1 MKNTKY
7 KGVIVPM
14 ISPLTAD
21 FKADRAATQ
30 RIVKYFGTYGVH
42 PFIAGTTGEVSGL
55 SLAQK
60 SDLVQAAVEAGSK
73 EQIIY
78 ASVAS
83 NCYEETVDMCRSFAD
98 MGAHVAVA
106 TLPSYYPITEAQA
119 ARYMEELAD
128 ASPIPVIF
136 YNITATTN
144 WSIPLDLLEKLSYH
158 PNIAGLKDSERDEAR
173 LERAISLWKDR
184 EDFVH
189 LIGWAAQSASG
200 LLKGSDG
207 IVPSSGNFA
216 PKIYAD
222 LYAAATQGDAAKAH
236 ELQEITN
243 KLGLIYQ
250 QGRTLGESLAALKV
264 VMSQLE
270 LCGTQVTPP
279 IYPMEAAEEQEYRK
293 YVAEQLAKL
302 AWKNE

>member
-1 MKNTKY
+1 MKNTRY
-7 KGVIVPM
+7 KGVVVPM

-21 FKADRAATQ
+21 FKADTEATK
-30 RIVKYFGTYGVH
+30 RIVKYFGEYGVH

-55 SLAQK
+55 SLKQK
-60 SDLVQAAVEAGSK
+60 GDLVKAAVEAAHAD
-73 EQIIY
+73 QVVY

-83 NCYEETVDMCRSFAD
+83 NCFEETVDMCKSFAD
-98 MGAHVAVA
+98 MNAEVAVA

-119 ARYMEELAD
+119 AKYMEKLAD
-128 ASPIPVIF
+128 VSPIPVIF

-173 LERAISLWKDR
+173 LDRAIELWKDR

-222 LYAAATQGDAAKAH
+222 LYAAALAGNAAKAH

-243 KLGLIYQ
+243 KLGIIYQ
-250 QGRTLGESLAALKV
+250 QGRTLAESLAALKV
-264 VMSQLE
+264 IMSEQQ

-279 IYPMEAAEEQEYRK
+279 IYEMEASEEAAYRK
-293 YVAEQLAKL
+293 FVGDELAKL
-302 AWKNE
+302 NWK